1 MKPSLS
7 KSEEPKKRKIHKPFL
22 FVQDDIGE
30 DGEAEDRK
38 PTPIEA
44 RIAQY
49 EKPLTK
55 GHRTTIKD
63 RTKNQDPDKVAKRK
77 TEKRERS
84 QVGVLMVKFYILWTV
99 I

>member
-1 MKPSLS
+1 MHHIVLKTVFREYLKPNW
-7 KSEEPKKRKIHKPFL
+7 KCFHF
-22 FVQDDIGE
+22 QDDLGGE
-30 DGEAEDRK
+30 EGEGEERK

-63 RTKNQDPDKVAKRK
+63 RTKDKDPDKVAKRR

-84 QVGVLMVKFYILWTV
+84 QVDRI
-99 I
+99 